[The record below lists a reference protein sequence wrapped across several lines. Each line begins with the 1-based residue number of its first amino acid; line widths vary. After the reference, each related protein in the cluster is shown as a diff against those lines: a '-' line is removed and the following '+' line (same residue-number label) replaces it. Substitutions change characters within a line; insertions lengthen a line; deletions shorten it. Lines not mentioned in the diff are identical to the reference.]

1 MSAQPPASTTGSAGA
16 VDGTGAAG
24 GAVDDAAVE
33 AVDAGDVLGGAVV
46 SGPLEATTTA
56 PVEVVT
62 LAAPLDTALSE
73 ALHPATPTATT
84 TNPAI
89 MLRQVDRDIRMIVR
103 LDDVPTRPVAIR
115 GTCDT
120 GAMTLRSL
128 LVVSLASLA
137 VLTGCAGDDVAEGD
151 PTSTPATADPT
162 SRAAIT
168 PASTAPA
175 STAPAT
181 TASATVPPTESP
193 TTVAPTTA
201 TPTTTVPV
209 YVFPFAGRDVSY
221 GTTHHDYPAADV
233 FGCGALVL
241 APTSG
246 TVLETRMFD
255 PWDPAVN
262 DPATR
267 GGLFVSLLGDD
278 GVRYYA
284 AHLETVTVD
293 PGQPVAPGE
302 QLGVMGQTGNARNSA
317 CHTHFGISWPC
328 PDPEWEVRRGEI
340 WPAPYLDAWRA
351 GEQRSPA
358 TEVIARQAELPDAC
372 ADAAALLAPSP

>member
-1 MSAQPPASTTGSAGA
+1 MSAQPPASTTGSAGP
-16 VDGTGAAG
+16 VDGTGVAG

-33 AVDAGDVLGGAVV
+33 AVDAADVLGGATV
-46 SGPLEATTTA
+46 SGPLEATITSPA
-56 PVEVVT
+56 VVVA

-73 ALHPATPTATT
+73 ALHPATPTATA

-89 MLRQVDRDIRMIVR
+89 MLRRGEWEVTTTFTLHQKS
-103 LDDVPTRPVAIR
+103 TRPVTTS

-120 GAMTLRSL
+120 GSMTLRSL

-221 GTTHHDYPAADV
+221 GTTHHDYPATDV

-246 TVLETRMFD
+246 TVLETRTFD

-267 GGLFVSLLGDD
+267 GGLFVSMLGDD

-293 PGQPVAPGE
+293 PGQPVAPGD

-351 GEQRSPA
+351 SEQRSPVA
-358 TEVIARQAELPDAC
+358 EVTARQAELPDAC
-372 ADAAALLAPSP
+372 AEAAAAMAPMP